1 MISPIYK
8 VWLVIRS
15 TLFWVLFLPFLLVC
29 ATVVSL
35 TFFMPLGF
43 RMGIVKIWIA
53 YSLGCLRITC
63 GLKYTVEGTENIPQ
77 KGFIV
82 MSKHS
87 STWETLS
94 IQRFFRPLIWVVKRE
109 LTWIPFFGWALKAMD
124 AIALDRGTGRKAINQ
139 LIEESQRQMDAG
151 RILMLFPEG
160 TRVLPMQVKPFKMGG
175 AIVSQRTGYAVLPI
189 AHNAGEFW
197 PRHSWI
203 KWPGTIR
210 VVIGAPIEPADKTPE
225 QIIAEVGGW
234 ITRECERISDT
245 AQLQRIG
252 LLPSEPD

>member
-1 MISPIYK
+1 MNSVYK
-8 VWLVIRS
+8 FWLAIRS
-15 TLFWVLFLPFLLVC
+15 TLFWILFLPFLLIC
-29 ATVVSL
+29 ATLLSL
-35 TFFMPLGF
+35 TFYMPLGF
-43 RMGIVKIWIA
+43 RMGIVKTWIA
-53 YSLGCLRITC
+53 FSLAWLRITC
-63 GLKYTVEGTENIPQ
+63 GLKYTVEGMENIPQ

-94 IQRFFRPLIWVVKRE
+94 IQWFFRPLIWVVKRE
-109 LTWIPFFGWALKAMD
+109 LTWIPFFGWALKAMN
-124 AIALDRGTGRKAINQ
+124 AIALDRGTGSKAINQ

-160 TRVLPMQVKPFKMGG
+160 TRVLPMQVKPFRLGG

-210 VVIGAPIEPADKTPE
+210 VVIGPPIEPGDKTPN
-225 QIIAEVGGW
+225 QIITEVADW
-234 ITRECERISDT
+234 ITRECERISDK

-252 LLPSEPD
+252 ALPSESD